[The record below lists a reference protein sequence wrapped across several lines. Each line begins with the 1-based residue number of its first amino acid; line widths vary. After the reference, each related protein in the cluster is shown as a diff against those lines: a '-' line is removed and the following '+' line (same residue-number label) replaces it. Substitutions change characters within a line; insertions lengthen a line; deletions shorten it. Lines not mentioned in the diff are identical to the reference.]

1 MPGFVHSRNSAS
13 AKLMRTACSI
23 PQAAGRCGSAV
34 LSAGAVHFRLAT
46 LPLCAPPNQ
55 ALGGVQKA
63 QPCPSQEQFQ
73 AARSR
78 YMRATDLTEQ
88 KSEKG
93 FSEVPRDS
101 LEVGVKWALV
111 RHRQGV
117 SGRLRKKPAQQAWK
131 RSRAAGLVRR
141 FCPLPA
147 GVLSLRLAAWHSPAS
162 CSQGQA

>member
-1 MPGFVHSRNSAS
+1 
-13 AKLMRTACSI
+13 
-23 PQAAGRCGSAV
+23 
-34 LSAGAVHFRLAT
+34 
-46 LPLCAPPNQ
+46 
-55 ALGGVQKA
+55 
-63 QPCPSQEQFQ
+63 
-73 AARSR
+73 
-78 YMRATDLTEQ
+78 MRATDLTEQ

-117 SGRLRKKPAQQAWK
+117 AGRLRKKPAQQAWK

-162 CSQGQA
+162 CSKGQA